1 MLTTLANNQDKT
13 TKEGFEKSKKLSIA
27 AATMSMLQGII
38 SAWSSA
44 MSLPAPISFI
54 TGGAMS
60 AFTASMGA
68 IQINQ
73 IKKQKFDGGGGSTDG
88 ASTANVPSVNT
99 AALLSTPINY
109 TTEVKGASA
118 MEDAT
123 DTRVYVVESDITDT
137 VNKVRTTESESTF

>member
-1 MLTTLANNQDKT
+1 M
-13 TKEGFEKSKKLSIA
+13 SIA

-38 SAWSSA
+38 SAWTSA
-44 MSLPAPISFI
+44 MSLPAPLSFI

-73 IKKQKFDGGGGSTDG
+73 IKKQKFDGGGGSDG
-88 ASTANVPSVNT
+88 DSTANIPAINT
-99 AALLSTPINY
+99 ASLLSTPINY
-109 TTEVKGASA
+109 TTEVKGATA